1 MLNRCRHLAAIVL
14 MGVATAT
21 PLAAQEKTFDETR
34 EFVTGSLLAL
44 EARRGSVQLTSWDRD
59 EIEIQV
65 RIGPP
70 PDVDEDYAR
79 RAVEG
84 TAVEVRGNRRSLRIR
99 ANYSGMPTRGRLDRS
114 RNLPRV
120 HYDIR
125 APRAVDLDLDIDR
138 SDTTLTGFSGRL
150 LLDFDRS
157 NVVARDLDGIV
168 TIALE
173 RGSLEAN
180 GLTGSLALDVDRSDN
195 IALEGVEG
203 SLQLDADRSNV
214 TMTAT
219 RLSDDSVVAIDRGD
233 LDLGLIERQP
243 LTIEAD
249 LSQRADF
256 TSDLPLTLQGNGEE
270 FTGLLNGGGP
280 ILHVTADRSTIRLR
294 SR

>member
-1 MLNRCRHLAAIVL
+1 
-14 MGVATAT
+14 
-21 PLAAQEKTFDETR
+21 
-34 EFVTGSLLAL
+34 
-44 EARRGSVQLTSWDRD
+44 
-59 EIEIQV
+59 
-65 RIGPP
+65 
-70 PDVDEDYAR
+70 
-79 RAVEG
+79 
-84 TAVEVRGNRRSLRIR
+84 
-99 ANYSGMPTRGRLDRS
+99 
-114 RNLPRV
+114 
-120 HYDIR
+120 
-125 APRAVDLDLDIDR
+125 IDR

-150 LLDFDRS
+150 RLDFDRS
-157 NVVARDLDGIV
+157 NVVAPDHDRHV
-168 TIALE
+168 TNALE

>member
-99 ANYSGMPTRGRLDRS
+99 ANYSAMPTRGRLDRS
-114 RNLPRV
+114 RNLPHV

-203 SLQLDADRSNV
+203 SLQLD
-214 TMTAT
+214 
-219 RLSDDSVVAIDRGD
+219 
-233 LDLGLIERQP
+233 
-243 LTIEAD
+243 
-249 LSQRADF
+249 
-256 TSDLPLTLQGNGEE
+256 
-270 FTGLLNGGGP
+270 
-280 ILHVTADRSTIRLR
+280 
-294 SR
+294 